1 MLLLVATLAA
11 CGDCHPQIAARWA
24 QSPMARSSGIT
35 NPISE
40 PAGEFLNESSR
51 TRFEIRRDA
60 GALELIW
67 PGHKQ
72 SLDFYIGSRRMGR
85 SYGFVEDG
93 YLYQAP
99 VGYYALRRAWGM
111 APGYE
116 HDSTPDLNRPVTAEC
131 LFCHSSGMAPA
142 RGTLNLF
149 QDLSHLHG
157 VTCERCHGEGAEHA
171 AHPRADNIVNPTRL
185 TGSTR
190 DSVCEQC
197 HLSGEVRLPLAG
209 RRLSDFRAG
218 EEFADYVAVFTGASA
233 GSVGVNSHAEA
244 LARSKCRQASG
255 EGLWCGT
262 CHDPHGAAATDYNR
276 VCSTCHEPRQCPTVR
291 VAAQTSTKKGDCI
304 GCHMPKSRPVDGGHT
319 VFTDHSI
326 PRRAGKSQQQTLA
339 DLQPYFKQ
347 SRESSS
353 ARNLGLAYAEAG
365 RRLDRGDWLQ
375 KAWPLLRQAAIEG
388 HGDPAL
394 YAEIGTFL
402 DAAGKRDE
410 AIRYYRLS
418 LESGSLE
425 FDALVNLALLLER
438 KGERTEAVALRKRA
452 AEACPRCVIATAPSV
467 DSRRR

>member
-24 QSPMARSSGIT
+24 RSPMARSSGLT

-40 PAGEFLNESSR
+40 PAGEFVNESSR

-60 GALELIW
+60 GALKLFW
-67 PGHKQ
+67 PGHQQ

-131 LFCHSSGMAPA
+131 FFCHSSGMSPA
-142 RGTLNLF
+142 RGTLNRF

-157 VTCERCHGEGAEHA
+157 ITCERCHGEGAEHV
-171 AHPRADNIVNPTRL
+171 AHPRADNIVNPARL
-185 TGSTR
+185 AGSKR

-197 HLSGEVRLPLAG
+197 HLSGEARLPLAG
-209 RRLSDFRAG
+209 QKLSDFQPG
-218 EEFADYVAVFTGASA
+218 EELANYVAVFTAAST

-244 LARSKCRQASG
+244 LARSRCKQAAG
-255 EGLWCGT
+255 ERLWCGT
-262 CHDPHGAAATDYNR
+262 CHDPHGAAATNYDR
-276 VCSTCHEPRQCPTVR
+276 VCATCHEPSQCPSAR
-291 VAAQTSTKKGDCI
+291 VSAKKDDCI

-326 PRRAGKSQQQTLA
+326 PRRASKSHQQTVA

-388 HGDPAL
+388 PGDPAL
-394 YAEIGTFL
+394 YAEIARFL
-402 DAAGKRDE
+402 EAAGRPDE

-418 LESGSLE
+418 LESDGLQ
-425 FDALVNLALLLER
+425 FDALVNLGRLLEQ
-438 KGERTEAVALRKRA
+438 KGERTEAAALYERA
-452 AEACPRCVIATAPSV
+452 AKACPRCVIATAPALNT
-467 DSRRR
+467 RTR